1 MNEGLDNQQLDN
13 ALRLLDGLLVRS
25 GAPPVHLVV
34 CGGAALIAAGLIART
49 TRDVDIVALLE
60 GGRLASPSP
69 LPPHLLRA
77 AQQTAEALRLPKD
90 WLNNAPSRNEGGLFQ
105 MGLPEGLQERLIPR
119 NYGACLTAHFIGRLD
134 QIHFK
139 LYAAVD
145 RGGYHTADLL
155 ALCPTDTELAQ
166 AARWTLG
173 QDVSQEFRQLLR
185 QLLETLGH
193 DGIAATI

>member
-1 MNEGLDNQQLDN
+1 MDSQQLDAAFRIMN
-13 ALRLLDGLLVRS
+13 GLLVRS
-25 GAPPVHLVV
+25 EAPPVHLVV

-60 GGRLASPSP
+60 DGRLASPSP
-69 LPPHLLRA
+69 LPPHLLLA
-77 AQQTAEALRLPKD
+77 AEQTAEALQLPKD
-90 WLNNAPSRNEGGLFQ
+90 WINNAPSRNKGGLFQ
-105 MGLPEGLQERLIPR
+105 MGLPEGLQERLLPR

-139 LYAAVD
+139 LYAAVE

-155 ALCPTDTELAQ
+155 ALGPTDTELAQ
-166 AARWTLG
+166 AAQWALG
-173 QDVSQEFRQLLR
+173 QDVSREFRQLLR
-185 QLLETLGH
+185 QLLETLGN